1 MQISLMPVGLLESD
15 VLRHLAPLISTLFH
29 ADVKISAGVPIEA
42 SARDE
47 RRGQYLSTR
56 ILRILSKM
64 KSSGEDA
71 ILGVADV
78 DLFVPSLNFV
88 FGQADPRRGVAVI
101 SVTRLRQGFYG
112 LEEDERLFLKRA
124 GKEAVHELGHVFGLG
139 HCVHPRCVMYFS
151 NSLADTDLKE
161 DRFCRKCAAILDV
174 SLKS

>member
-1 MQISLMPVGLLESD
+1 MQISLMPIGRLEST
-15 VLRHLAPLISTLFH
+15 VLRHLAPLISTRFH
-29 ADVKISAGVPIEA
+29 VDVEVGNRVPVEIFV
-42 SARDE
+42 RDE
-47 RRGQYLSTR
+47 RRGQYLSTQ
-56 ILRILSKM
+56 ILKALSGVG
-64 KSSGEDA
+64 SSSEEP

-88 FGQADPRRGVAVI
+88 FGEADPRTGVAVI
-101 SVTRLRQGFYG
+101 SVTRLRQSFYG
-112 LEEDERLFLKRA
+112 LEEDERLFLERA